1 MQKIPVVKDG
11 EGIAALDLTK
21 YPNVAR
27 VVCDGKFHHVYDHGE
42 AIPAEHSHEAMMSAG
57 NAAPKKPKAA
67 KKPH

>member
-42 AIPAEHSHEAMMSAG
+42 AIPAEHTHEGMT
-57 NAAPKKPKAA
+57 PKKPKAA